1 MESPMTNLKKLH
13 TDLLDTHN
21 HLMNARCGLLEYR
34 ATLQGI
40 LDQIKELESNRYEYP
55 HTYSWFGIKGRS
67 LKDRAQYRL
76 RELTKRKFQL
86 EELIELHH
94 FEVLRTEAKVT
105 RLQTY
110 LNMSDADDEKQE
122 KAAVRPTAWVKFDR
136 TRAA

>member
-1 MESPMTNLKKLH
+1 MTNFKKLR

-21 HLMNARCGLLEYR
+21 HLMNARCGLLEYQ

-40 LDQIKELESNRYEYP
+40 VEQIKELESNRYEYP

-86 EELIELHH
+86 EELIELHR
-94 FEVLRTEAKVT
+94 FEVLRAEAKVA
-105 RLQTY
+105 RLQDY
-110 LNMSDADDEKQE
+110 LNLSPVVEEK
-122 KAAVRPTAWVKFDR
+122 KAGRSTVWVKFDR
-136 TRAA
+136 TSVV